1 MSNFTDRMVAAG
13 VPMTIAIDIEVDLQK
28 DLANAKNAKAR
39 LTTHI
44 DSKQSEID
52 ALKAERAAQNA
63 IIDGI
68 RVALNDPN
76 A

>member
-1 MSNFTDRMVAAG
+1 
-13 VPMTIAIDIEVDLQK
+13 MTIAIDIEVDLQK
-28 DLANAKNAKAR
+28 DLANAKSAKAR

-52 ALKAERAAQNA
+52 ALKAARASQNTM
-63 IIDGI
+63 IDGI
-68 RVALNDPN
+68 RLALNDPT